1 MSIQAQIQELQNAKT
16 AAYKQLATKRPDLV
30 PRYSNWVPG
39 LAQFPDASL
48 SLIHLMATA
57 HLASMKTSLESKE
70 SSRRL
75 LERDVESYPDS
86 VEQAR
91 GSIEACDA
99 EISSLQR
106 RIESLENLNAKVQLN
121 QMVENAN
128 HAINL
133 ANKKIP
139 ELTTLANA
147 VPSLHGDVLNLVSDY
162 L

>member
-1 MSIQAQIQELQNAKT
+1 MSIQAQIQELQKARSE
-16 AAYKQLATKRPDLV
+16 AYNQLATKRSDLV
-30 PRYSNWVPG
+30 PRYSNWVPN

-48 SLIHLMATA
+48 GMIHQMASA

-70 SSRRL
+70 SSKKFL
-75 LERDVESYPDS
+75 QQYIESYPDS

-91 GSIEACDA
+91 GSIEACES
-99 EISSLQR
+99 EISSLQK
-106 RIESLENLNAKVQLN
+106 RIQALENLNTKVHLN

-128 HAINL
+128 QAILL

-139 ELTTLANA
+139 ELTALADA
-147 VPSLHGDVLNLVSDY
+147 VPSLNGDSLDLVTNY